1 MWGRVQT
8 KDGRLPVERSGHSV
22 ALDGNND
29 IVYFWGGQRA
39 GRYLNDLFAF
49 NASTRM
55 YIPSIIYTVYSLHHL
70 SLL

>member
-22 ALDGNND
+22 AIDGGSD

-49 NASTRM
+49 NASTCT
-55 YIPSIIYTVYSLHHL
+55 YIYPSFYTMLISGYI
-70 SLL
+70 